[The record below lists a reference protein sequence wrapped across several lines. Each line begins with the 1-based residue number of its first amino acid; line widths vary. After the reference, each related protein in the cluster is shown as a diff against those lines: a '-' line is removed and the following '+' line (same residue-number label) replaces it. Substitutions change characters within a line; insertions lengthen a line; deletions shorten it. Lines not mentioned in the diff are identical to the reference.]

1 MEVPELEL
9 EPEGEAKRVQSE
21 AVEEL
26 LTEKL
31 TTELVAELPEE
42 SFTFAESECGPL
54 ERELVLR
61 EKDQL
66 VVPEAL
72 AKEPPSTETW
82 TEVMARP
89 SEATP
94 ETVVVP
100 ERVAPLAGLLI
111 NTVGGAA
118 VTTLIL
124 RLAEAEALAAS
135 LTATVK
141 GNAPATV
148 GVPEM
153 VPVEDRLRP
162 VGSVPLETD
171 QE

>member
-1 MEVPELEL
+1 
-9 EPEGEAKRVQSE
+9 
-21 AVEEL
+21 

-31 TTELVAELPEE
+31 TTELVADNP
-42 SFTFAESECGPL
+42 AESLTLAERVCDPL
-54 ERELVLR
+54 EKELVLR

-72 AKEPPSTETW
+72 AKEPPSTETC
-82 TEVMARP
+82 TEVMVRP

-100 ERVAPLAGLLI
+100 ETVAPFAGLLI
-111 NTVGGAA
+111 DTVGGAA

-162 VGSVPLETD
+162 VGRVPLETD

>member
-1 MEVPELEL
+1 M
-9 EPEGEAKRVQSE
+9 
-21 AVEEL
+21 
-26 LTEKL
+26 TEKL
-31 TTELVAELPEE
+31 TTELVADNP
-42 SFTFAESECGPL
+42 AESLTLADRVCGPL

-66 VVPEAL
+66 EVPETL
-72 AKEPPSTETW
+72 AKAPPSTESW

-100 ERVAPLAGLLI
+100 ETVAPFAGLLI
-111 NTVGGAA
+111 DTVGGAA

-141 GNAPATV
+141 GDAPATV
-148 GVPEM
+148 GVPER
-153 VPVEDRLRP
+153 VPDEDRLRP

-171 QE
+171 HE

>member
-1 MEVPELEL
+1 MQSVAVV
-9 EPEGEAKRVQSE
+9 EPLFTVI
-21 AVEEL
+21 
-26 LTEKL
+26 LTG
-31 TTELVAELPEE
+31 ELVAELPEE

-141 GNAPATV
+141 GNDPATV

-153 VPVEDRLRP
+153 APVEDRLRP
-162 VGSVPLETD
+162 AGRVPLDSDHE
-171 QE
+171 

>member
-1 MEVPELEL
+1 M
-9 EPEGEAKRVQSE
+9 
-21 AVEEL
+21 
-26 LTEKL
+26 TEKL
-31 TTELVAELPEE
+31 TTELVADNP
-42 SFTFAESECGPL
+42 AESLTLAERVCDPL
-54 ERELVLR
+54 EKELVLR

-72 AKEPPSTETW
+72 AKAPPSTETC
-82 TEVMARP
+82 TEVMVRP

-100 ERVAPLAGLLI
+100 ETVAPFAGLLI
-111 NTVGGAA
+111 DTVGGAA

-162 VGSVPLETD
+162 VGRVPLETD

>member
-1 MEVPELEL
+1 MFT
-9 EPEGEAKRVQSE
+9 G
-21 AVEEL
+21 
-26 LTEKL
+26 
-31 TTELVAELPEE
+31 ELVAEMP
-42 SFTFAESECGPL
+42 AELLTLADRVCDPL
-54 ERELVLR
+54 EKELVLR

-100 ERVAPLAGLLI
+100 ETVAPFAGLLI
-111 NTVGGAA
+111 DTAGGAA

-148 GVPEM
+148 GVPET
-153 VPVEDRLRP
+153 VPADDRLRP
-162 VGSVPLETD
+162 VGRGVPLETD
-171 QE
+171 HE